1 MTPEEQ
7 FAELFPIAKAAA
19 RAVYSGNQDYV
30 DMDDLTQEAML
41 WLLEHP
47 KRVEH
52 AHLPDGGIYWP
63 RITSEVCAVLNAYVG
78 KERLEARGYEPFE
91 HYKYNARLVELV
103 LPGVFDPTYRPPGL
117 DNSDRVTTNSDPAA
131 GDNWATFVVDVRRA
145 VKAVCSKQD
154 RQVLFTRVVEG
165 WTWAEFGERRPQS
178 EISYRRR
185 YHAAVDRICAFLSG
199 GEVLED
205 SPDAGAVADAL
216 STVPHVLRAQARTD
230 WDVAGKDHYVE
241 PDL

>member
-19 RAVYSGNQDYV
+19 RAVYGGNQDYV
-30 DMDDLTQEAML
+30 DVDDLTQEAML

-52 AHLPDGGIYWP
+52 AHLPNGGIYWP
-63 RITSEVCAVLNAYVG
+63 RIVAEVCKVLNAYVG
-78 KERLEARGYEPFE
+78 KERLEAQGYGPIE
-91 HYKYNARLVELV
+91 HYTYSAELVELV
-103 LPGVFDPTYRPPGL
+103 LPGAFDPTYRPRGH
-117 DNSDRVTTNSDPAA
+117 DSSDRVTTNSDPAT
-131 GDNWATFVVDVRRA
+131 GDNWSAYVADVKRA
-145 VKAVCSKQD
+145 IDAVCSTED
-154 RQVLFTRVVEG
+154 RKVLFTRSVGG
-165 WTWAEFGERRPQS
+165 WTWAKFGSVYTASGE
-178 EISYRRR
+178 SYRLR
-185 YHAAVDRICAFLSG
+185 YHAAVDRICVFLSG

-216 STVPHVLRAQARTD
+216 STVPHVVRAQAHTD
-230 WDVAGKDHYVE
+230 WNVAGKDRYIE